1 MKENLKG
8 CLVVN
13 SYQDDNKF
21 KTIYQT
27 LVDAFK
33 SEGIVLE
40 SKNAIDLGLG
50 IDSKKP
56 NVDFILF
63 WDKDIYLAKKLE
75 NMGLRLFNNAQAI
88 EECDN
93 KALTYLRLSK
103 KHIPTPKTYIPPKT
117 FVGVSYPHFKFLDDL
132 SNYPYIFKEAYGS
145 YGNQVYLVNNRKAAE
160 ELIKSFGY
168 KDFII
173 QEYIKEA
180 KGRDIRINVV
190 GNQVIN
196 AIERTNDND
205 FRSNLS
211 NGGHG
216 KEYIPND
223 EIKELALKACE
234 ALNLDFA
241 GVDVL
246 ISNKGPLICEVNS
259 NPHFLSTLEIT
270 GHNLA
275 VDIAKYIK
283 EQLC

>member
-1 MKENLKG
+1 MKEKLKG
-8 CLVVN
+8 YLVVS

-27 LVDAFK
+27 LIDAFRN
-33 SEGIVLE
+33 EGIVLE
-40 SKNAIDLGLG
+40 SKNAMDLGLE

-56 NVDFILF
+56 DVDFILF
-63 WDKDIYLAKKLE
+63 WDKDNYLAKKLE
-75 NMGLRLFNNAQAI
+75 NVGLRLFNNAPAI

-103 KHIPTPKTYIPPKT
+103 EHIPTPKTYLPPKT
-117 FVGVSYPHFKFLDDL
+117 FIGVAYPHLRFLDGL
-132 SNYPYIFKEAYGS
+132 SNYPYVIKEAYGS
-145 YGNQVYLVNNRKAAE
+145 YGNQVYLVNNRKEAE

-180 KGRDIRINVV
+180 KGRDIRVNVV
-190 GNQVIN
+190 GNRVIN
-196 AIERTNDND
+196 AIERTNDKD

-216 KEYIPND
+216 EEYKPSKSIQ
-223 EIKELALKACE
+223 ELALKACK

-241 GVDVL
+241 GVDIL
-246 ISNKGPLICEVNS
+246 LSNKGPLICEINS

-275 VDIAKYIK
+275 IDIAKYIK